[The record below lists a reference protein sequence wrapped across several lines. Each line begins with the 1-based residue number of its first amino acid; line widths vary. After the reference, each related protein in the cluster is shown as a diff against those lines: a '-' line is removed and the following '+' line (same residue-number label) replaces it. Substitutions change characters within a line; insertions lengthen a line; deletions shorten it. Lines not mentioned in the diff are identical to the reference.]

1 MCVYAYISLYVLGAH
16 CNCWP
21 RTRGDVAMELAHVLG
36 AALPAWVGIHFSG
49 IQKKT
54 GKWIPWYLYWTKS
67 RYTDFGEFLQSLAPS
82 IPWYIYL
89 HFLIFTCI
97 QSWYTSFT
105 CIKNMIYWLSRIFFF
120 GIFTCTTSQHVLT
133 FKNLCRHWCLF
144 CQAFQ
149 PTVWRGSEQAPSI
162 LKIQCPGI
170 FTLHIYK

>member
-1 MCVYAYISLYVLGAH
+1 MIYFL
-16 CNCWP
+16 
-21 RTRGDVAMELAHVLG
+21 
-36 AALPAWVGIHFSG
+36 
-49 IQKKT
+49 
-54 GKWIPWYLYWTKS
+54 YLYKKHDILTV
-67 RYTDFGEFLQSLAPS
+67 
-82 IPWYIYL
+82 
-89 HFLIFTCI
+89 
-97 QSWYTSFT
+97 
-105 CIKNMIYWLSRIFFF
+105 KNFFFF